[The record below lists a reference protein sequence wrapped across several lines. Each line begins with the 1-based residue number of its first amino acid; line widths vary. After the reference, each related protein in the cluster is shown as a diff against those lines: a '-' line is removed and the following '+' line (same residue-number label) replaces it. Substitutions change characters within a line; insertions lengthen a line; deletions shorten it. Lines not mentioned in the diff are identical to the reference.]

1 MRAFGFP
8 APLLGIEKP
17 PPAIRPSASLH
28 EKAMEN
34 TLLVGGGIVTTL
46 LVILGLLA
54 ASGVL

>member
-1 MRAFGFP
+1 MP
-8 APLLGIEKP
+8 
-17 PPAIRPSASLH
+17 LH